1 MVFSSGSAGRVGRWL
16 WVLFA
21 IALFIRFTH
30 LAAKPTW
37 LDEVATATF
46 SLGNYSRLIE
56 QNQVI
61 SLAQVTRPIQLTP
74 GATVSDVVTHLMTED
89 NHPPIYFVLGH
100 WWVMAFHHFFS
111 RFVGPVETGTY
122 VSVWAL
128 RSLSAFFGAL
138 AVPVTYWLGWV
149 SFRDRTTALLCAAL
163 MAVSP
168 FSVYLSQEA
177 RHYTLAILTVML
189 SLGCFV
195 IAVRSVLQ
203 QIPMRWRM
211 VFLWIGVNA
220 LGMAVHYFC
229 GLTYVAE
236 GIVLLWLLIRQSY
249 RKDACGEKTVWQ
261 RPSWRRVYVA
271 AVGTAI
277 GILAWVPILLHF
289 YGSPQTS
296 YIAAESR
303 GIGFWVVPIIQSVIG
318 WMYAIMSPITN
329 GFTWQMVV
337 VIVVTSVFVVLMYG
351 PWVGFYLVRSLQVQ
365 LKAKAETKPL
375 LTNLQPGLLALS
387 GFFIVSNLVFL
398 LITYVAG
405 FDITRGHR
413 YSFAFYPS
421 IIVLA
426 GAGLAPFLRQQKII
440 PVKIPPFNQEIK
452 SRTFVFM
459 VLLMGFLGTQT
470 IVFDASNL
478 KYYRPTRFVNFMQTE
493 SQYPAI
499 LVEQATVSSQPTVLG
514 TEIVSVAWEIHRQ
527 LEAAVAERKNSS
539 ETKQRNEWRS
549 APRFLLLTQ
558 NVADQNITPQ
568 NELTVQLKSTLQ
580 TVKRPFD
587 LWVLKENPDLTE
599 LGCAA
604 PREGSNGSYV
614 HSHYVC

>member
-558 NVADQNITPQ
+558 NVADQNITAQ

>member
-30 LAAKPTW
+30 LAAKPAW

-558 NVADQNITPQ
+558 NVADQNITAQ

>member
-1 MVFSSGSAGRVGRWL
+1 
-16 WVLFA
+16 
-21 IALFIRFTH
+21 
-30 LAAKPTW
+30 
-37 LDEVATATF
+37 
-46 SLGNYSRLIE
+46 
-56 QNQVI
+56 
-61 SLAQVTRPIQLTP
+61 
-74 GATVSDVVTHLMTED
+74 MTED

-459 VLLMGFLGTQT
+459 G
-470 IVFDASNL
+470 
-478 KYYRPTRFVNFMQTE
+478 
-493 SQYPAI
+493 
-499 LVEQATVSSQPTVLG
+499 
-514 TEIVSVAWEIHRQ
+514 
-527 LEAAVAERKNSS
+527 
-539 ETKQRNEWRS
+539 
-549 APRFLLLTQ
+549 
-558 NVADQNITPQ
+558 
-568 NELTVQLKSTLQ
+568 
-580 TVKRPFD
+580 
-587 LWVLKENPDLTE
+587 
-599 LGCAA
+599 
-604 PREGSNGSYV
+604 
-614 HSHYVC
+614 